1 MKFILII
8 MIGSWVSPDRIE
20 FDTLEQCELAAN
32 KLNYGKIVTACEIDG
47 DHHVGISKPS
57 NDLSGVL

>member
-20 FDTLEQCELAAN
+20 FDTLEECEIAAE
-32 KLNYGKIVTACEIDG
+32 KLTYGKIITACEIGEQYAGVSGNSDN
-47 DHHVGISKPS
+47 PS
-57 NDLSGVL
+57 RPL

>member
-20 FDTLEQCELAAN
+20 FDTLEECEIAAE
-32 KLNYGKIVTACEIDG
+32 KLTYGKIITACEIGEHYAGVSGNSDN
-47 DHHVGISKPS
+47 PS
-57 NDLSGVL
+57 RPL

>member
-20 FDTLEQCELAAN
+20 FDTLEECEAAAE
-32 KLNYGKIVTACEIDG
+32 KLTYGKIVTACESGEQYAGVSGNSD
-47 DHHVGISKPS
+47 DPS
-57 NDLSGVL
+57 RPL

>member
-20 FDTLEQCELAAN
+20 FDTLKECEIAAE
-32 KLNYGKIVTACEIDG
+32 KLNYGKIITACEIG
-47 DHHVGISKPS
+47 DQYAGVSGNSDNPS
-57 NDLSGVL
+57 RPL

>member
-20 FDTLEQCELAAN
+20 FDTLEECEIAAE
-32 KLNYGKIVTACEIDG
+32 KLTYGKIVTACETG
-47 DHHVGISKPS
+47 DKYAGVSGNSDNISRP
-57 NDLSGVL
+57 L

>member
-20 FDTLEQCELAAN
+20 FKTLQECEIAAK
-32 KLNYGKIVTACEIDG
+32 KLNYGKIVTACEER
-47 DHHVGISKPS
+47 KK
-57 NDLSGVL
+57 